1 MYESEDQEVCCEI
14 VFPRKKMLDKCQIS
28 QIYGFLKQIRNNVNT
43 NRHDNLEEGRENLM
57 VSYQKTKKKKPLKIN
72 DY

>member
-1 MYESEDQEVCCEI
+1 
-14 VFPRKKMLDKCQIS
+14 MLDKCQIS

-57 VSYQKTKKKKPLKIN
+57 VSYQKTKKKKTTEN
-72 DY
+72 